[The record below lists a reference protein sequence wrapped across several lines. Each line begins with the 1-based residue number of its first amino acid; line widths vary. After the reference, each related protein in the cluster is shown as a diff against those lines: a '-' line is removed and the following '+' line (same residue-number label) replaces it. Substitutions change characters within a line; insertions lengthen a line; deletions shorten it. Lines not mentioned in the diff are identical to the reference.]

1 MKVQLQDQSVRLRLD
16 EAELARLLAGESVEN
31 MTRFGGI
38 EGWGM
43 AVSLHGGEQSVL
55 LDGGTFC
62 RLVLPRSAVEA
73 LAGRLPCRDG
83 LPFDIALEDGSQ
95 LQLQFD
101 VDVRDSVRQ
110 RGVTRRNTTSSV

>member
-16 EAELARLLAGESVEN
+16 EAELAR
-31 MTRFGGI
+31 
-38 EGWGM
+38 
-43 AVSLHGGEQSVL
+43 
-55 LDGGTFC
+55 
-62 RLVLPRSAVEA
+62 PAVEA

-83 LPFDIALEDGSQ
+83 LPFEIALEDGSQ

-110 RGVTRRNTTSSV
+110 RGVTRRSTASSV